1 MKKVFFCAVCL
12 MFSLSAAL
20 PQDCKKTEYGA
31 DPQKYMETAL
41 QKFTGCQLPLDNTC
55 RAALAQAL
63 EQIYG
68 VKDFVADSKYA
79 TPAEIGKKAAAE
91 WEHLGAA
98 TDQEALKKAQAAAN
112 CGRATIAVMA
122 SDTGGHVAIILPGP
136 LTPSNGWK
144 LSVPNSASFFT
155 HSPGKSF
162 AGKPLSYSFPKA
174 EGIEIY
180 AKK

>member
-1 MKKVFFCAVCL
+1 MKNVFFCVVYL
-12 MFSLSAAL
+12 MFCVSVAI
-20 PQDCKKTEYGA
+20 PQECKKTDYSA
-31 DPQKYMETAL
+31 DQQKYMETAL
-41 QKFTGCQLPLDNTC
+41 QKFTACQLPLDNLC

-68 VKDFVADSKYA
+68 VKDFGADSKYM
-79 TPAEIGKKAAAE
+79 TPAQIAAKASGD

-98 TDQEALKKAQAAAN
+98 TDQEALKKAQSAAN
-112 CGRATIAVMA
+112 CGKAVIAVM
-122 SDTGGHVAIILPGP
+122 SGENGGHVAIILPGP
-136 LTPSNGWK
+136 LTPSAGWK
-144 LSVPNSASFFT
+144 LEVPNSASFFT
-155 HSPGKSF
+155 HNPGKSF